1 MRFHLRFLVCTALLS
16 GHSLPTSTA
25 TERPLVKQIMEE
37 VAANQDRAQELRR
50 QFVYRQDV
58 MVRLTRGNK
67 KLVRE
72 ELRGLQV
79 TPTPAE
85 TEKTLVR
92 LQGKYEKDG
101 KMVEYDQPGFRPKS
115 LDLDGELI
123 DSFAEDFTGDKRS
136 RDGIA
141 RHFFPLTS
149 QKLNNYRFHLKG
161 EEMYRGKPV
170 YRIVFEPAGQGWE
183 EFGDAP
189 WTGELLVDRVEC
201 QPVLIATRL
210 AKNLPLAVK
219 VLLGTNVQHLGFKVN
234 YEKFDDGV
242 WFPVSY
248 GGEFMLKVVFFY
260 KRNIAVAVKNS
271 DFQRTVV
278 STRLTFDDP
287 LQIVQPLKLPEI
299 PPRALT
305 SGAP

>member
-1 MRFHLRFLVCTALLS
+1 MRLHLNFLACATLLPCPAL
-16 GHSLPTSTA
+16 STA
-25 TERPLVKQIMEE
+25 TENPPVEEIMER
-37 VAANQDRAQELRR
+37 VAANQDRAEQLRR
-50 QFVYRQDV
+50 EFVYRQNV
-58 MVRLTRGNK
+58 TVRLTRGNK

-72 ELRGLQV
+72 ELRELQV
-79 TPTPAE
+79 TPTPGE

-101 KMVEYDQPGFRPKS
+101 KILEYDELGFRPKS

-123 DSFAEDFTGDKRS
+123 DAFAEEFTGDKRS

-141 RHFFPLTS
+141 RDFFPMTS
-149 QKLNNYRFHLKG
+149 HKQNKYRFHLKG
-161 EEMYRGKPV
+161 EEVYRGRSV
-170 YRIVFEPAGQGWE
+170 YRISFEPSGTGWE

-189 WTGELLVDRVEC
+189 WSGELLVDRAEH
-201 QPVLIATRL
+201 QPVVITTRL

-219 VLLGTNVQHLGFKVN
+219 VLLGTNVQRLGFKIT
-234 YEKFDDGV
+234 YERFDEGV

-248 GGEFMLKVVFFY
+248 GGEFTLKVVFFY

-271 DFQRTVV
+271 DFQRTIV
-278 STRLTFDDP
+278 STRLTFDDA

-299 PPRALT
+299 PPRVPQA
-305 SGAP
+305 GAP